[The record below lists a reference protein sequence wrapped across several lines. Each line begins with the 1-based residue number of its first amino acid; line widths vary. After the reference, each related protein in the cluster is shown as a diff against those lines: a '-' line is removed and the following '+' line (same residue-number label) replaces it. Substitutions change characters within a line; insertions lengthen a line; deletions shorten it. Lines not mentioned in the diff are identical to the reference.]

1 MLVNKEANYHV
12 KREKGAV
19 MYPVKAAPVPTMML
33 HNKDSKEEIAKK
45 NLSTMMSTDLDNIL
59 EINQHFPPPNKIVDT
74 NKLKSK

>member
-19 MYPVKAAPVPTMML
+19 MYPVKAAPVPIIMQ
-33 HNKDSKEEIAKK
+33 HRDSKEEIAKK